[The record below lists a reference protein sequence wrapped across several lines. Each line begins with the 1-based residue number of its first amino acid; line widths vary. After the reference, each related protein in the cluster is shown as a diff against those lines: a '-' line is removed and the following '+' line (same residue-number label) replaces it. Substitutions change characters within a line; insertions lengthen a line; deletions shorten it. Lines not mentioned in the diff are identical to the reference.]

1 LNAILRVFPVCCFGD
16 FSSGLSGLVKP
27 STTSFMAAAI
37 PSSISDLTVDSQAT
51 DSPTIL
57 IPGIPLLDAAD

>member
-1 LNAILRVFPVCCFGD
+1 M
-16 FSSGLSGLVKP
+16 
-27 STTSFMAAAI
+27 TAAT
-37 PSSISDLTVDSQAT
+37 PSSISEMTVDSQAT